1 MILNFARHKIYN
13 EQDKWSCNVTLREED
28 AQTVAKHNQ
37 LEKIEATNSFTN
49 VSKKFPGKKSICYN
63 KNNLQYNQIPLAS
76 SPCSVH
82 NFVERGEK
90 SILLI

>member
-37 LEKIEATNSFTN
+37 LEKIEAIVTIEFLHKCFQEISRE
-49 VSKKFPGKKSICYN
+49 KIHM
-63 KNNLQYNQIPLAS
+63 LQ
-76 SPCSVH
+76 
-82 NFVERGEK
+82 
-90 SILLI
+90 